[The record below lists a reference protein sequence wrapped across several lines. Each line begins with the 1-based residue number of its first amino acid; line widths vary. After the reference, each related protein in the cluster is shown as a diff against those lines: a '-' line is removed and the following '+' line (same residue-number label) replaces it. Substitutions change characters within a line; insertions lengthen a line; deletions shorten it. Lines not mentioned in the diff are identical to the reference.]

1 MAKTKF
7 ICPPPAAVGTSTFSD
22 NLVGLQLVGGGGLT
36 LGNFQFTTAIGGK
49 NDRSFTTGVFS
60 DPFNLETLKIP
71 TIEQAKLLVQKNF
84 QVYPNFDLSQITSF
98 SLYGSLQKRLSTS
111 ITKIINYFPAAIQV
125 NSRNLILQ
133 TGNTAYNIVYD
144 TTEDETTF
152 DVPVYL
158 FNNPFDI
165 DYSVN
170 AAINIQ
176 NRPMKVSKY
185 RNLTSNFESYA
196 LYLSDLNTEYQM
208 VDFDASNSLTGGT
221 ITVTVKGRP
230 FTSTTTTSTF
240 LLKPNSIITE
250 QIFKDDFDEVEDFL
264 LNREKTPI
272 YTTTFKYPDYDSN
285 GDYVM
290 FVKDITWPLDGFWN
304 LDIRTNAFDS
314 YLQKIN
320 DIAEKLDEYKT
331 NLLSRFLISGS
342 IKEFDTPDQKVEK
355 VLQLY
360 GRSFDEVKKFIDS
373 LSFMTSVN
381 YRIGNDIPSQLLQNL
396 AQTLGINT
404 NISPITNDGLLET
417 LFTTTNQIIYP
428 GQSKQETPAEL
439 NYQYYR
445 NIILNAATLFRS
457 KGTRKSIEY
466 ILRMVGAPEALIEF
480 NEYIYIADQ
489 KISVDDF
496 YGQYAEFSGGT
507 QYVSQP
513 SYLTTDL
520 FKIQGIQ
527 YTGFTT
533 TGVLRQTNLDLIYY
547 PINLNNG
554 YPESPVY
561 TDDYFYQKGAGWF
574 EVTPDHRSSEVINT
588 ELSNFNVVPAI
599 IKTSLKPF
607 TYGEE
612 YLNRY
617 RQFPFMSLGYGL
629 TKTIDNKKSWVTT
642 ENGIRSSEQPLSQ
655 TKYYIEDER
664 LALNVKNMEVYLNMG
679 QGITYDIWRMSATY
693 GYPIPNSGLTAPY
706 PSPGLNDWTVIN
718 PKPNKKTFAEFA
730 QTFYNNLI
738 NVRNRQTISDGKTGG
753 YPALQS
759 IFWKYLQTEETVNIP
774 SNKFTY
780 QKMIDFTLGIGD
792 YWVRL
797 LEQFVPATTIW
808 NTGQKMDNSIFHRQK
823 FVWRRQRSCEIIALS
838 CIPCEY
844 NGEPFLYDC
853 IDQTTTC
860 PLPVFNPATVLNT
873 KVNDIISSQGYTPNQ
888 CNTNT
893 IISTWSVIVKMKNL
907 LTTVEE
913 LLLDQ
918 EFFTGYGQSA
928 VDINTGIP
936 LSYSDILN
944 YIDDELIYLYEN
956 GLNYYISGGELI
968 VSNSTCYDDF
978 TNKRLIIKIGLDVQI
993 NCG

>member
-1 MAKTKF
+1 
-7 ICPPPAAVGTSTFSD
+7 
-22 NLVGLQLVGGGGLT
+22 
-36 LGNFQFTTAIGGK
+36 
-49 NDRSFTTGVFS
+49 
-60 DPFNLETLKIP
+60 
-71 TIEQAKLLVQKNF
+71 
-84 QVYPNFDLSQITSF
+84 
-98 SLYGSLQKRLSTS
+98 
-111 ITKIINYFPAAIQV
+111 
-125 NSRNLILQ
+125 
-133 TGNTAYNIVYD
+133 
-144 TTEDETTF
+144 
-152 DVPVYL
+152 
-158 FNNPFDI
+158 
-165 DYSVN
+165 
-170 AAINIQ
+170 
-176 NRPMKVSKY
+176 MKVSKY